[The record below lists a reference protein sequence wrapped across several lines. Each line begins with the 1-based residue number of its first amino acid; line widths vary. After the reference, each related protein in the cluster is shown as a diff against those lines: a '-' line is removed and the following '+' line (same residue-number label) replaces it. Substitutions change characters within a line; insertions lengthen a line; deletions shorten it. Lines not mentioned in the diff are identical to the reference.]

1 MQSFSGYLTALITP
15 FASGKVDFVSF
26 EKFVAWQCAQ
36 NIHGLVPCGTTGE
49 SPTLSTDETEQLIR
63 LCINTRNASG
73 KKIPV
78 IAGTGSND
86 TLRAIELTKIAETVG
101 ADAALIVTPYY
112 NKPTQDGL
120 YAHYKMIHDE
130 TNIPI
135 ILYNVPGRTAVD
147 MSLDT
152 IIRLSELPRIVGLKD
167 AVNDLSRV
175 TILKNAVKSNFS
187 LLCGEDGLA
196 AGYLAQGGNGC
207 ISVTSNVMPSL
218 CAALYNAWINNDKDS
233 FQSLQNLLAPLHKA
247 LFVETSPAPVKYAVS
262 SLGFGTHEMRLPL
275 LPATTAT
282 STMLDEILEKI
293 KAQTDKSVATLKA
306 AG

>member
-15 FASGKVDFVSF
+15 FANGKVDFAAF
-26 EKFVAWQCAQ
+26 EKFVAWQCEQ

-49 SPTLSTDETEQLIR
+49 SPTLSFSETEELIKR
-63 LCINTRNASG
+63 TIATRNGSS

-86 TLRAIELTKIAETVG
+86 TARTVETTKLAEQLG

-120 YAHYKMIHDE
+120 YAHYKFIHDQ

-152 IIRLSELPRIVGLKD
+152 IIRLSALPRIVGLKD
-167 AVNDLSRV
+167 AVSDLSRV
-175 TILKNAVKSNFS
+175 TLLKRSIKNSFA

-196 AGYLAQGGNGC
+196 AGYLAQGGHGC
-207 ISVTSNVMPSL
+207 ISVTSNIAPAL
-218 CAALYNAWINNDKDS
+218 CAALYEAWLKNDKEQ
-233 FQSLQNLLAPLHKA
+233 FETIQSWLAPLHKN
-247 LFVETSPAPVKYAVS
+247 LFIETSPAPVKYAASV
-262 SLGFGTHEMRLPL
+262 LGFGSDEMRLPL
-275 LPATTAT
+275 LPATQTT
-282 STMLDEILEKI
+282 RTIIDSLLNDLQMLE
-293 KAQTDKSVATLKA
+293 QNSNPPLKA
-306 AG
+306 AM